1 MILEFVDVV
10 FNAVDEAGGLVDI
23 RLSAGELDAS
33 IFAFAAILA
42 AHLS

>member
-1 MILEFVDVV
+1 MILEFVVVV
-10 FNAVDEAGGLVDI
+10 FNAVDDAAGLVDI
-23 RLSAGELDAS
+23 RFRAGEWEAS